1 MSDDDWFEKI
11 IWIVILSSF
20 LLIMLGLVFFKG
32 ITIMIIAVAT
42 AIPIIASIGYFFFNK
57 SQ

>member
-1 MSDDDWFEKI
+1 MSADDWFEKL

-20 LLIMLGLVFFKG
+20 LLIMVGLVFFRG
-32 ITIMIIAVAT
+32 MIIMIIGLAT
-42 AIPIIASIGYFFFNK
+42 AIPIIASIGYFFFHK